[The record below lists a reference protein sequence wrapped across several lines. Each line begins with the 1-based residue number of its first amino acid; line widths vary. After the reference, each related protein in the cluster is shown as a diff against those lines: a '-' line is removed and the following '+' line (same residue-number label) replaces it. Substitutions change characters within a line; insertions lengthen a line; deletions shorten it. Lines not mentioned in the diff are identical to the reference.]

1 MNLFYVLL
9 IWAIFNI
16 YTFILMGMDKQKA
29 KKGKRRTPEA
39 VFFQYAL
46 WGGSL
51 GVVLG
56 MFVWRH
62 KTKKAS
68 FKWRVYGSLAFHVLI
83 VVFLLRYIQ
92 RFTYFELP
100 F

>member
-1 MNLFYVLL
+1 MNLFYVL
-9 IWAIFNI
+9 IAFGIFNLF
-16 YTFILMGMDKQKA
+16 TFGLMGMDKSRA
-29 KKGKRRTPEA
+29 KQGKRRVPEA
-39 VFFQYAL
+39 RFFQYAL

-56 MFVWRH
+56 MFIWRH
-62 KTKKAS
+62 KTRKAS